1 MSREQVI
8 ATFLDQAGWSA
19 ARRAPLAG
27 DASSRRYER
36 LAGPRG
42 RAVLMDWP
50 AGPDAVVVPGREAY
64 SRIAHLAEDCRS
76 FVAVGEYLRS
86 LGLSAPEI
94 YAADLTCG
102 LLLLED
108 LGDDLFGPAI
118 DAGQGPKGVALDD
131 MYAAAV
137 EMLVA
142 LQAQDT
148 PKELP
153 IGNGDV
159 HVMPHFDESVFRA
172 EIDVPLDWYMPV
184 VRSQE
189 MSADA
194 RAEYHAIWTSL
205 KPLFDHGP
213 KTIFLRD
220 FHSPNMLWLSGR
232 HGVSRIGLIDYQDA
246 LIGSRAY
253 DVVSFLQDARR
264 DVPREREAFMLD
276 RYVDHARNDL
286 DAFDEESFRAAY
298 ATLGAE
304 RAIRLI
310 GLWPRLLKRDG
321 KPQYMAHMP
330 RTMDYLTRNLAHPA
344 LADLRR
350 WAENN
355 VLPDGLKV

>member
-8 ATFLDQAGWSA
+8 ASFLDQAGWFE

-42 RAVLMDWP
+42 KAVLMDWP

-64 SRIAHLAEDCRS
+64 SRIAHLAEDCRP

-94 YAADLTCG
+94 FAADLPHG

-118 DAGQGPKGVALDD
+118 DAGQGPKGVALDE
-131 MYAAAV
+131 MYAAAI
-137 EMLVA
+137 EMLVT
-142 LQAQDT
+142 LQAHDAPMQ
-148 PKELP
+148 LP
-153 IGNGDV
+153 VGHGEV
-159 HVMPHFDESVFRA
+159 HVLPHFDESVFRA
-172 EIDVPLDWYMPV
+172 EIDVLLDWYMPV
-184 VRSQE
+184 VRMQE

-194 RAEYHAIWTSL
+194 RAEYHAIWTRL
-205 KPLFDHGP
+205 KPLFDFGP
-213 KTIFLRD
+213 KTLFLRD
-220 FHSPNMLWLSGR
+220 FHSPNMLWLGDRSS
-232 HGVSRIGLIDYQDA
+232 VSRIGLIDYQDA

-264 DVPREREAFMLD
+264 DVPREREAHMLN
-276 RYVDHARNDL
+276 RYCDLARIEL

-298 ATLGAE
+298 ASLGAE
-304 RAIRLI
+304 RAMRLI

-344 LADLRR
+344 LAELRL
-350 WAENN
+350 WAEKN
-355 VLPDGLKV
+355 VLPDGLKL